1 MKPYPMWVHSS
12 FRNFI
17 SLVSAFRVKLPL
29 QSGKIQSIVCGIN
42 DNVCNDFPCD
52 DNWDMSEFYFIIHP
66 MHSCEL
72 PFISETRSVGL
83 VYPSREKGFR
93 ITIESTEET
102 VDATASMTSYPPSF
116 PFRGNIDY
124 DKYVCGVFCRIQGL
138 IARKVSF
145 RANDSDSDSDSL
157 FFSTTRLSFILQST
171 PPPISVHFDA
181 FPLSKTKISFM
192 NTGTTS
198 SFVRETQ
205 ERRKE
210 HEFLSASA
218 NGNGS
223 IHLGCL
229 DKFLSAMGTMRSR
242 SNHD

>member
-1 MKPYPMWVHSS
+1 MSYTEPNHFFAEEDISLTNSSRLDMKPYPLWLHSS
-12 FRNFI
+12 FRNFV

-42 DNVCNDFPCD
+42 EHVCNDFPCD
-52 DNWDMSEFYFIIHP
+52 DNWDMSEFYLIIHP

-93 ITIESTEET
+93 IAIVSTEET

-145 RANDSDSDSDSL
+145 HANDSDSDSDSL
-157 FFSTTRLSFILQST
+157 FFFNHQVELHFTKYSSPNLRSF
-171 PPPISVHFDA
+171 
-181 FPLSKTKISFM
+181 
-192 NTGTTS
+192 
-198 SFVRETQ
+198 
-205 ERRKE
+205 
-210 HEFLSASA
+210 
-218 NGNGS
+218 
-223 IHLGCL
+223 
-229 DKFLSAMGTMRSR
+229 
-242 SNHD
+242 